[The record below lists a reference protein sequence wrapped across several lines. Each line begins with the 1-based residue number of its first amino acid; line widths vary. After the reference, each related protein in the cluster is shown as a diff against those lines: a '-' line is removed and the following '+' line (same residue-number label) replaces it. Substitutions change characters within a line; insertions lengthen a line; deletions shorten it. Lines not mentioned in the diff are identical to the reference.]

1 MPPKGKTENDE
12 GLLEYLEDIIGSN
25 SYVEPA
31 NLAAEKVEQLT
42 EVRQEKLNR
51 VKAAEKEKDGLAGA
65 KAEAEALVSKDREI
79 RRKRNVLF
87 QIHGMHARREGE
99 EASEQRGLLSEKLD
113 AERLRLSEADE
124 RVAEIENGMSDQKKE
139 CECNFGSD
147 KTSPFSLTPLTRR
160 SSLRRADRNE
170 GIVHGVRTPGHSNE
184 GEYQVREGKY
194 QEAGGEGD
202 RGAVQDGGRPDR
214 SR

>member
-65 KAEAEALVSKDREI
+65 KAEV
-79 RRKRNVLF
+79 N
-87 QIHGMHARREGE
+87 
-99 EASEQRGLLSEKLD
+99 
-113 AERLRLSEADE
+113 
-124 RVAEIENGMSDQKKE
+124 
-139 CECNFGSD
+139 
-147 KTSPFSLTPLTRR
+147 
-160 SSLRRADRNE
+160 
-170 GIVHGVRTPGHSNE
+170 RTEHWSNMAICFI
-184 GEYQVREGKY
+184 YTY
-194 QEAGGEGD
+194 
-202 RGAVQDGGRPDR
+202 
-214 SR
+214 